1 MPVTFSQ
8 AVEVFARGFAFTR
21 SFTHPYIAEQVVE
34 GVWALR
40 DAQRKRGN
48 YRSEEYVAHGI
59 EPARFDAIAR
69 QHTRGQYRLCAIRT
83 MEESDDVLRCE
94 FKAMGYRLLTTEAFM
109 VQDLKCI
116 PKAPAPVSIECVTS
130 PLQAEAL
137 AKVAGRRQILPEF
150 LTMTPEPMRQYVA
163 QDGDSIVG
171 WVGSVVTIGCAW
183 CTNMYVAPEYR
194 RRGIARALMTRMLQD
209 DRCAGAQAN
218 VLLASHTGARL
229 YPLVGYQQ
237 IGELLMFVPQRSK

>member
-40 DAQRKRGN
+40 DAERKRGN
-48 YRSEEYVAHGI
+48 YRSEEYAAHGI
-59 EPARFDAIAR
+59 SPERFDAIAR
-69 QHTRGQYRLCAIRT
+69 KNTRGNFRLCAIRT
-83 MEESDDVLRCE
+83 TEESDEELRRE
-94 FKAMGYRLLTTEAFM
+94 FKAMNYRLVTTEAFM
-109 VQDLKCI
+109 VQDLKRI
-116 PKAPAPVSIECVTS
+116 PKAPAPVKIERVTTVE
-130 PLQAEAL
+130 QAQTL
-137 AKVAGRRQILPEF
+137 AKAAGKRQILPEF
-150 LTMTPEPMRQYVA
+150 LTMKPEPMRQYVA

-171 WVGSVVTIGCAW
+171 WVRSVVTTGCGW
-183 CTNMYVAPEYR
+183 CTNMYVMPEYR

-209 DRCAGAQAN
+209 DRRAGAQAN
-218 VLLASHTGARL
+218 VLLASHTGAKL
-229 YPLVGYQQ
+229 YPLVGYRQ